1 MRNLFS
7 LLGGVALGAVLG
19 ILFAPQSGAETRSQI
34 RDLLKEKFPNLSKE
48 KLDELVDEVVNKART
63 METEATE
70 ADPA

>member
-63 METEATE
+63 METEAKE

>member
-48 KLDELVDEVVNKART
+48 KLDELVDEVVNKARH
-63 METEATE
+63 METEAKET
-70 ADPA
+70 DPA

>member
-48 KLDELVDEVVNKART
+48 KLDELVDEVVNKARN

-70 ADPA
+70 VDPA

>member
-48 KLDELVDEVVNKART
+48 KLDELVDEVVNKARH

>member
-19 ILFAPQSGAETRSQI
+19 ILFAPKSGAETRSQI
-34 RDLLKEKFPNLSKE
+34 RDFLKEKFPNLSKE
-48 KLDELVDEVVNKART
+48 KLDELVDEVVNKARN

>member
-19 ILFAPQSGAETRSQI
+19 ILFAPKSGAETRLQI
-34 RDLLKEKFPNLSKE
+34 RDFLKEKFPNLSKE
-48 KLDELVDEVVNKART
+48 KLDELVDEVVNKARH

>member
-19 ILFAPQSGAETRSQI
+19 ILVAPKSGAETRSQI
-34 RDLLKEKFPNLSKE
+34 RDFLKEKFPNLSKE
-48 KLDELVDEVVNKART
+48 KLDELVDEVVNKARH

>member
-48 KLDELVDEVVNKART
+48 KLDELVDEVVNKARN